1 MSIDFVVDMS
11 CSQFIEHEEED
22 KSDTLVIIVN
32 GDGTVTVDPLT
43 LERVLCK
50 MKDELCYFVVGIR
63 FSLVNLFV
71 IECSST
77 ESSSG

>member
-1 MSIDFVVDMS
+1 MS

-22 KSDTLVIIVN
+22 KSDTLVIILN

-50 MKDELCYFVVGIR
+50 NNDI
-63 FSLVNLFV
+63 
-71 IECSST
+71 
-77 ESSSG
+77 